1 MFLYKVLGLS
11 PDSSF
16 ILISLQAS
24 HKGRMFD
31 YLNILLKIII

>member
-11 PDSSF
+11 GDSPF

-31 YLNILLKIII
+31 YLIYY

>member
-11 PDSSF
+11 TDSPF
-16 ILISLQAS
+16 ILIPLQAS